1 MVNDRQFSANTD
13 KCPCSFVYACLYLS
27 ICFLKFVILRSAGFC
42 PTVHAISFDS
52 IYFFKFKPYLI
63 DTTGRITRFRSPGHL
78 TGSSVTSLLLCC
90 IFSWNLANSSRK
102 VATISFYYYSS
113 LKHISQLLDV
123 VYISGSG
130 LDMRIS
136 LNLVRSCPFKAEACY
151 T

>member
-1 MVNDRQFSANTD
+1 MSM
-13 KCPCSFVYACLYLS
+13 FVCLCLFVPFYL
-27 ICFLKFVILRSAGFC
+27 FLKICDFTIC